1 MTWVHQ
7 IVCGSFERAAIGSAV
22 GQPVQAHPMSDPR
35 DRVVPGQGFV
45 LTRLAPAREAASAA
59 ADLRAEAKPR
69 PTPAPMAPN
78 ATAAAPAA
86 TVLSPASALLPSVTQ
101 AVLSAPPASAGEP
114 APGAF
119 PGGDGTPAVPG
130 GPGPRPERVGRS
142 QPVAPTVAMQMPP
155 GTRPWPSRPT
165 ATAKMPLGMQRS
177 DGGLVAPPGSR
188 LRPGRE
194 PQHDP
199 LVQSG
204 VASPVVM
211 TDLDNEV
218 LSFEFAGPPD
228 ER

>member
-1 MTWVHQ
+1 MQNAHVPP
-7 IVCGSFERAAIGSAV
+7 G
-22 GQPVQAHPMSDPR
+22 GQPRRRVGIEVIELADGFAVRQAEP
-35 DRVVPGQGFV
+35 
-45 LTRLAPAREAASAA
+45 LAG
-59 ADLRAEAKPR
+59 
-69 PTPAPMAPN
+69 
-78 ATAAAPAA
+78 
-86 TVLSPASALLPSVTQ
+86 SPA
-101 AVLSAPPASAGEP
+101 

-130 GPGPRPERVGRS
+130 GPGPRPERAGRS

-165 ATAKMPLGMQRS
+165 AAAKMPLGMQRS
-177 DGGLVAPPGSR
+177 DGGLVAPLDR
-188 LRPGRE
+188 VYVLGRE

-199 LVQSG
+199 LVKSG

-228 ER
+228 GR